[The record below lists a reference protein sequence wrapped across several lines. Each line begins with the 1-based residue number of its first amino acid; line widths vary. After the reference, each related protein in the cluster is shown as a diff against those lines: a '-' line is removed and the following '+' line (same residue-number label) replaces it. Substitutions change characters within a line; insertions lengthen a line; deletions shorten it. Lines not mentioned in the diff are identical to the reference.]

1 MAAAADLVPLRE
13 DPSVQAAC
21 AWALALLV
29 MDDGLETAHE
39 RDRVLHDLGLGRRLV
54 DALKVHASPSKLQRE
69 KEQLEERKEKRRRQ
83 QQQQQQR
90 QQEQGGS
97 STRGGSGSGSSSSSS
112 SSSVTGDRA
121 WESESGFGGGNAS
134 HVRKCIRA
142 AAMAFGYDDEAALV
156 ADRRFMSIAE
166 ARRR

>member
-1 MAAAADLVPLRE
+1 MLIVLIVLFVIFVVESFFFELCITIRAASGFA
-13 DPSVQAAC
+13 PSSSI
-21 AWALALLV
+21 
-29 MDDGLETAHE
+29 
-39 RDRVLHDLGLGRRLV
+39 RRCL
-54 DALKVHASPSKLQRE
+54 
-69 KEQLEERKEKRRRQ
+69 
-83 QQQQQQR
+83 
-90 QQEQGGS
+90 
-97 STRGGSGSGSSSSSS
+97 SGSSSSSSS